1 MSNEL
6 VNVPLDQVGM
16 MAKAVADS
24 GLFGIKNEAAAFAL
38 MCVAQA
44 DGIPP
49 IKAAVQYHVIDGKPA
64 LKSEAMLARFQAAG
78 GKIRWKERTSARCT
92 LWLSHPQAGELE
104 VTWDMERAKA
114 AGLAGKSQWRAYP
127 AQMMAARCISEGV
140 RALFP
145 ASLGCFYTPEE
156 VRDMSVSA
164 PVAPEAPEPRPERP
178 QPQPAPKANPEA
190 PKAARKAVEAEVV
203 RHERKPGDH
212 PDLPGEARAEMAAS
226 LPEPEPV
233 KPAKRNDDPVEMKK
247 RFVAWAKDAMRTK
260 DYDAVV
266 DCLGRN
272 GYEALEHVP
281 ADPKELRRL
290 TRELRQIPDRPAENM
305 DLGLDNYT

>member
-114 AGLAGKSQWRAYP
+114 AGLAGKNQWRAYP

-145 ASLGCFYTPEE
+145 ACLGGFYTPEE
-156 VRDMSVSA
+156 VRDMSGSA
-164 PVAPEAPEPRPERP
+164 PVAPEAPAVP

-190 PKAARKAVEAEVV
+190 PKAARKAVEAE
-203 RHERKPGDH
+203 
-212 PDLPGEARAEMAAS
+212 MAAS

-233 KPAKRNDDPVEMKK
+233 KPAKRNDDPGEMKK

>member
-1 MSNEL
+1 MANEL

-78 GKIRWKERTSARCT
+78 GKIRWKERTAARCT

-104 VTWDMERAKA
+104 VTWDMDRAKA
-114 AGLAGKSQWRAYP
+114 AGLAGKNQWRAYP

-145 ASLGCFYTPEE
+145 ACLGGFYTPEE
-156 VRDMSVSA
+156 VRDMQAA
-164 PVAPEAPEPRPERP
+164 PVVPEAHAPETPR
-178 QPQPAPKANPEA
+178 PQPAPKAAPES
-190 PKAARKAVEAEVV
+190 PKPAREAVEAEVV
-203 RHERKPGDH
+203 RPERKPGNH
-212 PDLPGEARAEMAAS
+212 PDLPGEARAEMAAAQ
-226 LPEPEPV
+226 PEPV
-233 KPAKRNDDPVEMKK
+233 KPAKRNDDPEEMKK

>member
-1 MSNEL
+1 MANDM

-78 GKIRWKERTSARCT
+78 GKIRWTERTAQRVS

-114 AGLAGKSQWRAYP
+114 AGLAGKNQWKAYP
-127 AQMMAARCISEGV
+127 AQMMSARCISEGI
-140 RALFP
+140 RALYP
-145 ASLGCFYTPEE
+145 ACLGGCYTPEE
-156 VRDMSVSA
+156 VRDMAESPA
-164 PVAPEAPEPRPERP
+164 PG
-178 QPQPAPKANPEA
+178 PAPKPPEQPK
-190 PKAARKAVEAEVV
+190 PKAQKKSERAVEAEVV
-203 RHERKPGDH
+203 PESPAESPAPGQAQQAQPAPKPKRTPEDM
-212 PDLPGEARAEMAAS
+212 RANF
-226 LPEPEPV
+226 L
-233 KPAKRNDDPVEMKK
+233 
-247 RFVAWAKDAMRTK
+247 AWAKSATKTK
-260 DYDAVV
+260 DPQAVLDA
-266 DCLGRN
+266 LGRL
-272 GYEALEHVP
+272 GYESLEQIP
-281 ADPKELRRL
+281 ADEKALRAATKEIRTL
-290 TRELRQIPDRPAENM
+290 PDIPAENM
-305 DLGLDNYT
+305 EIPF